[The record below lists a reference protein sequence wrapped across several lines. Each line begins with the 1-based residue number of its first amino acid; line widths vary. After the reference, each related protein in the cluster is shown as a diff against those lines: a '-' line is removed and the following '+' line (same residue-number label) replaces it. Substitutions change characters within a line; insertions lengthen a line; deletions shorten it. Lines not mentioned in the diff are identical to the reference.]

1 MISVE
6 FASSLLELRSS
17 YQALIWVFQYFFI
30 FWWLPDSGGSS
41 TRGWF
46 TLMRE
51 LPRVQLLHLV
61 GGGFSVRRI
70 GDVCPVDHGVSSQIV
85 AEASPSAGGRTSE
98 LATLAALPESRIP
111 CLVSVLRF

>member
-1 MISVE
+1 M
-6 FASSLLELRSS
+6 LRFGVSGWKKKM
-17 YQALIWVFQYFFI
+17 IWVFQYFFI

-46 TLMRE
+46 TLLRE

-70 GDVCPVDHGVSSQIV
+70 GDTQIQCALSTMGFSSQIV

-98 LATLAALPESRIP
+98 LATLASLPESRIP
-111 CLVSVLRF
+111 CLVSVLGF